1 MIKQFKDWITE
12 QEHQNILAEVCYV
25 PKWRFG
31 QTSDDTIKPSYPMW
45 FQGFYDLRNH
55 KYIDN
60 CPQVVKDLGERFMDI
75 MPEDYV
81 MVRCMASSNTF
92 GQDGDVHT
100 DWLYPDVSQ
109 TGVLYTDKI
118 WDRNWGGDT
127 VFYNGDETA
136 VSEYKP
142 RKLVTFDASIEH
154 IGKGPQR
161 RCPEMRSILAFQAVH
176 IEAYKKR
183 FKG

>member
-1 MIKQFKDWITE
+1 
-12 QEHQNILAEVCYV
+12 
-25 PKWRFG
+25 
-31 QTSDDTIKPSYPMW
+31 MW

-60 CPQVVKDLGERFMDI
+60 CPQVVKDLGERFMDM